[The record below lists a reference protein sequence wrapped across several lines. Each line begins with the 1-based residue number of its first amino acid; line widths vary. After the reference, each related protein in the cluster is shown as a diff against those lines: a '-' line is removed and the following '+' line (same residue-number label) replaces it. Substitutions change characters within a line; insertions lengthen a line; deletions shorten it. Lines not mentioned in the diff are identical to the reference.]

1 MNGKILFP
9 IFTMTL
15 AVLFMLSGSP
25 MIGTLTANAASA
37 TTAKAKATKKVK
49 EVKKGKISIN
59 TADAKVLTQI
69 PGVGPKTAKSIVDY
83 RKKNGKFKSFD
94 DLLKVK
100 GIGKKSLKKMKPLFK
115 L

>member
-25 MIGTLTANAASA
+25 MIGTLPANAASA
-37 TTAKAKATKKVK
+37 TTAKATKKVK

-100 GIGKKSLKKMKPLFK
+100 GIGKKSLKKMKPLLK